1 MQNRSIMGI
10 KGWKEDDRPREKCL
24 TNGVSSLSD
33 SELLAILIGSG
44 TKNLSAVELGRA
56 ILKKAN
62 YRLSDLG
69 RMGCKE
75 LCTINGIG
83 DAKAITI
90 IAALELGRRRKID
103 DINKDESFISSR
115 QAADVFIPLLADLS
129 HEEFWVMFVNH
140 SNKCISKKRVS
151 SGGIHQT
158 AVDPKL
164 IFKEALQNLA
174 TGIILCHNHPS
185 GNTKPSDLDISLTRN
200 IQQGAE
206 TLDIR
211 ILDHIIV
218 SGGEY
223 FSFSDNNIL

>member
-1 MQNRSIMGI
+1 MQSKEIQGI

-24 TNGVSSLSD
+24 INGVSSLSD
-33 SELLAILIGSG
+33 SELIAILIGSG
-44 TKNLSAVELGRA
+44 TRNLTAVELGRT
-56 ILKKAN
+56 ILKKAD
-62 YRLSDLG
+62 YRLSNLG
-69 RMGCKE
+69 RMSCKE
-75 LCTINGIG
+75 LCSVNGIG
-83 DAKAITI
+83 NAKAITI
-90 IAALELGRRRKID
+90 LAALELGRRRKID
-103 DINKDESFISSR
+103 DINKDESFITSH
-115 QAADVFIPLLADLS
+115 QAAEVFIPMLADLT

-151 SGGIHQT
+151 SGGVHQT

-185 GNTKPSDLDISLTRN
+185 GNTKPSDLDITLTQN

-223 FSFSDNNIL
+223 FSFSDHDLL

>member
-1 MQNRSIMGI
+1 MLNKEIQGI

-33 SELLAILIGSG
+33 SELIAILIGSG
-44 TKNLSAVELGRA
+44 TRNLTAVELGRA

-69 RMGCKE
+69 RMGSRE
-75 LCTINGIG
+75 LCSINGIG
-83 DAKAITI
+83 EAKAVTV
-90 IAALELGRRRKID
+90 IAALELGRRRRID
-103 DINKDESFISSR
+103 DINKDEPFITSR
-115 QAADVFIPLLADLS
+115 QAADVFIPLLADLP

-151 SGGIHQT
+151 SGGVHQT

-185 GNTKPSDLDISLTRN
+185 GNTKPSDLDIELTGN
-200 IQQGAE
+200 ICHGAE

-211 ILDHIIV
+211 VLDHIIV

-223 FSFSDNNIL
+223 FSFSDHNML